1 MGNCLITEI
10 RRGADTMK
18 VLLINGSPHKEGSTY
33 TALHEM
39 EQAFQKEGIETELI
53 HIGNQDIRGCIACN
67 TCKNKG
73 RCVFDDAVNA
83 VAPKFE
89 ACDGLVVGSPV
100 YYASANA
107 TLSAFLD
114 RLFYST
120 HFDKTMKVGAAV
132 ASARRGGLTATFDEL
147 NKYFTICG
155 MPVASGQYWNGIHG
169 NNADEA
175 HQDAEGMQMMRTLAA
190 NMSFLIKSIALGR
203 QAYGLPE
210 KEPRVSTNFVRI
222 S

>member
-1 MGNCLITEI
+1 
-10 RRGADTMK
+10 MK
-18 VLLINGSPHKEGSTY
+18 VLLINGSPHKAGSTY

-39 EQAFQKEGIETELI
+39 EQIFQKEGIETELI
-53 HIGNQDIRGCIACN
+53 HIGNQDIRGCIACG
-67 TCKNKG
+67 TCRQKG
-73 RCVFDDAVNA
+73 SCVFDDAVNA
-83 VAPKFE
+83 IAPKFE

-107 TLSAFLD
+107 TLTAFLD

-132 ASARRGGLTATFDEL
+132 ASARRGGLTATFDQL

-169 NNADEA
+169 NSAEEACRDE
-175 HQDAEGMQMMRTLAA
+175 EGMQMMRTLAA
-190 NMSFLIKSIALGR
+190 NMSFLIKSIALGKEKF
-203 QAYGLPE
+203 GLPG
-210 KEPRVSTNFVRI
+210 KEPRFSTNFVRAL
-222 S
+222 